1 MNNLIEE
8 SRNKGGAV
16 KWLSVFVLAAAMV
29 PQVYKLSIPVPEMI
43 DLLYSDDS
51 FYCYK
56 TALNIRNGLGSTFD
70 TINITNGYHP
80 LWMLICVGLAFI
92 TTDIY
97 AYFYTVLT
105 ANLLLVFLVALLLLR
120 MFRRSLGF
128 LFSAVLV
135 FLLNWQWK
143 SAGAIFSGLETPL
156 YLLFVLLSI
165 EMMVKITWREKK
177 KLLVLGVLLGLT
189 FLARTSFILFA
200 PVFAGYLT
208 YRFFKDRSVNL
219 LGNTIFVLVPILII
233 TVPYLIYN
241 FKMTGHFEQIS
252 GLIKNLWNY
261 GAFESTGH
269 FTDTLYN
276 FAQKAPII
284 LQPKWLTIIPGVLFC
299 SCVAVAIKKRPLCSF
314 LKNDRVILLTV
325 FALVSAGYYFVSFGK
340 ATRLWHLA
348 PALMVFDILFVHA
361 LKALCDYLRGKRI
374 ARIFVS
380 LMITAMIAN
389 CFFHVVI
396 YRYKFPPTPE
406 LDTMTTW
413 IKNNLPKDAKIG
425 VWNAGYIGY
434 FSERKII
441 NLDGFI
447 NSIELYDYY
456 REGKGV
462 WKYIVDKKIDYI
474 GDCYSKYPPMP
485 MKSVLK
491 SQLKEVYHSR
501 ELLVAEGEYG
511 KPIDWYVWQVEYED

>member
-1 MNNLIEE
+1 
-8 SRNKGGAV
+8 
-16 KWLSVFVLAAAMV
+16 
-29 PQVYKLSIPVPEMI
+29 
-43 DLLYSDDS
+43 
-51 FYCYK
+51 
-56 TALNIRNGLGSTFD
+56 
-70 TINITNGYHP
+70 
-80 LWMLICVGLAFI
+80 
-92 TTDIY
+92 
-97 AYFYTVLT
+97 
-105 ANLLLVFLVALLLLR
+105 
-120 MFRRSLGF
+120 
-128 LFSAVLV
+128 
-135 FLLNWQWK
+135 
-143 SAGAIFSGLETPL
+143 
-156 YLLFVLLSI
+156 
-165 EMMVKITWREKK
+165 MVKITWREKK

-261 GAFESTGH
+261 GAFESTGL
-269 FTDTLYN
+269 FTDALYN
-276 FAQKAPII
+276 FAHKAPII
-284 LQPKWLTIIPGVLFC
+284 LQPRWLTIIPGVLFC
-299 SCVAVAIKKRPLCSF
+299 SCVAVVIKKRPLCSF
-314 LKNDRVILLTV
+314 LKDDRVILLTV
-325 FALVSAGYYFVSFGK
+325 FALVSAGY
-340 ATRLWHLA
+340 
-348 PALMVFDILFVHA
+348 
-361 LKALCDYLRGKRI
+361 KRI

-380 LMITAMIAN
+380 LMIIAMIAN

-396 YRYKFPPTPE
+396 YRYKFPSTPE
-406 LDTMTTW
+406 LDKMTTW

-425 VWNAGYIGY
+425 IWNAGYIGY

-441 NLDGFI
+441 NLDGLI

-474 GDCYSKYPPMP
+474 GDCYSKDPPMP